1 MKRLATLAAL
11 VVFASAA
18 QAAPETYVI
27 DNNHTFP
34 HFTYSHFGFSFQ
46 THKFDKTS
54 GKVVLD
60 RAAQTGSADVVI
72 NATSVDTGIPLF
84 NEHLQGEDFFNTAKY
99 PTITFKSST
108 MKFKDGQPASLSG
121 DLTIKGI
128 TKPVTLTI
136 THFKCM
142 PHPMLKVEA
151 CGANATT
158 TVKRSDFNMSKY
170 VPNVSDDV
178 TLTLAIEA
186 IKEQAAQKAAPL

>member
-1 MKRLATLAAL
+1 MKRLAILSAL
-11 VVFASAA
+11 VAMASAA
-18 QAAPETYVI
+18 HAAPVTYVI

-34 HFTYSHFGFSFQ
+34 HFSYSHFGFSTQ

-60 RAAQTGSADVVI
+60 RAAKTGAADIVI
-72 NATSVDTGIPLF
+72 DATSVNTGIPLF
-84 NEHLQGEDFFNTAKY
+84 NEHIQAADFFDTARY
-99 PTITFKSST
+99 PTITFKSSK
-108 MKFKDGQPASLSG
+108 MKFKGSQPVSLTG

-128 TKPVTLTI
+128 TRPVTLTI

-186 IKEQAAQKAAPL
+186 IKEQPAQ